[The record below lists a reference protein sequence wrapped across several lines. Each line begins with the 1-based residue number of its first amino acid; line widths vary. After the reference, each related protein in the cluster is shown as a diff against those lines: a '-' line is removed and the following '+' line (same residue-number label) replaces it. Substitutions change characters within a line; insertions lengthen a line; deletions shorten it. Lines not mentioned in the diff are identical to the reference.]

1 MTVTAIYVKTVDSF
15 KQVLVPKKMKKGKS
29 VIDLNYLNQKE
40 IRRLMMLAVKIIGI
54 IWLCSIAFVLGVAW
68 GSERGDDSDD
78 Q

>member
-1 MTVTAIYVKTVDSF
+1 MIVTDIYVKTVDIF
-15 KQVLVPKKMKKGKS
+15 KQVLVPKKMKMGKF

-40 IRRLMMLAVKIIGI
+40 IRRLMMLGIKIIGI

-68 GSERGDDSDD
+68 GSGRGDDSDD